1 MKHLKWGIIGTGMI
15 ANNFARNLITTDK
28 ATLLAVA
35 SRSLDKG
42 KEFAGKYDIPKT
54 YGSYD
59 ELLKDKEIDAIYIA
73 LPNHLH
79 AEWTIKCAEAGKHIL
94 CEKPIT
100 VNVGELEKI
109 LKTVKK
115 CDVFFMEAFMYR
127 CHSQWARIKQ
137 VIADGVIGE
146 LRAIKSTFSYNMG
159 INLENIRMSNP
170 AAGGGLMDV
179 GCYCVSF
186 SRLIA
191 GEEPIK
197 ANCVGYIG
205 EQSRVDEQTAG
216 ILMFPSGAV
225 ASFECGTQVN
235 IPTNGQIFG
244 SKGSIVIEN
253 PWFAPKGTTE
263 VTIKADKEEILT
275 IESDEELYA
284 KEALMVAEYLDA
296 RQAPA
301 MSWEDSLGQMRTL
314 DMLRSDMGLVFDVEK

>member
-1 MKHLKWGIIGTGMI
+1 MRHLKWGIIGTGMI
-15 ANNFARNLITTDK
+15 ANSFARNMKTIDK

-35 SRSLDKG
+35 SRSSDKA

-54 YGSYD
+54 YSSY
-59 ELLKDKEIDAIYIA
+59 ESLLKDAEVDAIYIS

-79 AEWTIKCAEAGKHIL
+79 KEWSIECAEAGKHIL
-94 CEKPIT
+94 CEKPVT
-100 VNVGELEKI
+100 VNRGELEKI
-109 LKTVKK
+109 LEVVKK

-127 CHSQWARIKQ
+127 CHPQWAKIKQ
-137 VIADGVIGE
+137 IIADDVIGE
-146 LRAIKSTFSYNMG
+146 VRAIKSTFSYNMG
-159 INLENIRMSNP
+159 MNLGNIRMSNP

-205 EQSRVDEQTAG
+205 KESRIDQQTAG

-235 IPTNGQIFG
+235 IPTSANIYG
-244 SKGSIVIEN
+244 SKGSISVEN
-253 PWFAPKGTTE
+253 PWFATKGTTK
-263 VTIKADKEEILT
+263 VTIRTDKEEVINV
-275 IESDEELYA
+275 ESDVELYA
-284 KEALMVAEYLDA
+284 KEALTVAEYLDA

-314 DMLRSDMGLVFDVEK
+314 DMLRADMGLVFDVEK

>member
-15 ANNFARNLITTDK
+15 ANSFARNLKTTDK

-35 SRSLDKG
+35 SRSLDKA
-42 KEFAGKYDIPKT
+42 KEFAGKYDIPKA
-54 YGSYD
+54 YDSYD
-59 ELLKDKEIDAIYIA
+59 SILKDDEIDAIYIA

-79 AEWTIKCAEAGKHIL
+79 KEWSIKCAESGKHIL

-100 VNVGELEKI
+100 VNRKELEDI
-109 LKTVKK
+109 LDVVQK

-127 CHSQWARIKQ
+127 CHPQWAKIKQ
-137 VIADGVIGE
+137 IIADDVIGE
-146 LRAIKSTFSYNMG
+146 VRAIKSTFSYNMG
-159 INLENIRMSNP
+159 MNLENIRMSNP

-197 ANCVGYIG
+197 AKCVGYIG
-205 EQSRVDEQTAG
+205 KESRVDQQTAG
-216 ILMFPSGAV
+216 VLLFPSGAV

-235 IPTNGQIFG
+235 IPTSASVYG
-244 SKGSIVIEN
+244 SKGYILIEN
-253 PWFAPKGTTE
+253 PWFAAKGITKVIIQT
-263 VTIKADKEEILT
+263 DKEEVIEV
-275 IESDEELYA
+275 ESDLELYA
-284 KEALMVAEYLDA
+284 KEAITVAEYLDA

-301 MSWEDSLGQMRTL
+301 MTWEDSLGQMRAL
-314 DMLRSDMGLVFDVEK
+314 DMLRADMGLVFDVEK

>member
-15 ANNFARNLITTDK
+15 ANNFARNLKTTDK

-216 ILMFPSGAV
+216 VLMFPSGAV

-235 IPTNGQIFG
+235 IPTNAQIFG

-253 PWFAPKGTTE
+253 PWFASKGTTK

-284 KEALMVAEYLDA
+284 KEALTVAEYLDA
-296 RQAPA
+296 RQTPA

-314 DMLRSDMGLVFDVEK
+314 DMLRADMGLVFDVEK

>member
-15 ANNFARNLITTDK
+15 ANNFARNLKTTDK

-35 SRSLDKG
+35 SRTIDKG
-42 KEFAGKYDIPKT
+42 KDFAGKYDIPKV
-54 YGSYD
+54 YDSYD
-59 ELLKDKEIDAIYIA
+59 KLLNDNEIDAIYIA
-73 LPNHLH
+73 LPNNLH

-100 VNVGELEKI
+100 VNVGELEK
-109 LKTVKK
+109 LLDVVKK

-127 CHSQWARIKQ
+127 CHPQWNVIKKI
-137 VIADGVIGE
+137 IADGIIGE
-146 LRAIKSTFSYNMG
+146 VRAIKSTFSYNMG

-170 AAGGGLMDV
+170 AGGGGLMDV

-205 EQSRVDEQTAG
+205 KESRVDQQTAG

-235 IPTNGQIFG
+235 IPTSANIYG
-244 SKGSIVIEN
+244 SKGSISIEN
-253 PWFAPKGTTE
+253 PWFATKGTTK
-263 VTIKADKEEILT
+263 VFLRIDKEEVIT
-275 IESDEELYA
+275 VESDEELYA

-296 RQAPA
+296 RQNPA
-301 MSWEDSLGQMRTL
+301 MSWKDSLGQMRTM
-314 DMLRSDMGLVFDVEK
+314 DMLRADMGLVFDVEK